1 MTVEPVSAALED
13 FLSNHLGTDYYW
25 TNAVFFSEKEN
36 HTAGDTDDE
45 ISAYVKASKEMFDNN
60 PELMKQ
66 AAEAAGIDSYTIK
79 WNNLQGPE
87 DSNFVYEVK

>member
-1 MTVEPVSAALED
+1 
-13 FLSNHLGTDYYW
+13 
-25 TNAVFFSEKEN
+25 
-36 HTAGDTDDE
+36 
-45 ISAYVKASKEMFDNN
+45 
-60 PELMKQ
+60 MKQ